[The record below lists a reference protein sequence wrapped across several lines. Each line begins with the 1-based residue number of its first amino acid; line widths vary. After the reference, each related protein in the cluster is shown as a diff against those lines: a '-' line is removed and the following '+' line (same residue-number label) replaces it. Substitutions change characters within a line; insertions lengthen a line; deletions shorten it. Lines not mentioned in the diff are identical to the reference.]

1 MRLVALAGA
10 AAVLISCVFAS
21 FSEVAASLRAGRP
34 ISGAVMGTDKVD
46 YARHS
51 DTLMV
56 WSYDPMHERLDLLS
70 VPRDTRIHLP
80 GYKFRRINEVF
91 AYHYGVTRSAGR
103 AAEEVLT
110 AVRYL
115 LNAHGMDFNLSFY
128 LHVDYNA
135 FREIVDLLGGV
146 DVHVDEPMHYDDN
159 AGNLHI
165 HLDPGDHHLD
175 GQQALEY
182 VRFRGQSGDRGRI
195 LRQMEFLRAMVGKL
209 ASPML
214 FIRGPRLVAT
224 VFSSL
229 HTNFHPWDVVFLA
242 LEARHLRPER
252 LNPRLLPGQPKG
264 AYWVMDQDR
273 TALVVQQMTGVRR
286 AFVSSEVKAEAGST
300 TVKVWNSTKKSGLA
314 LSVTR
319 RLRAA
324 GFDVLEWGTYRGRQK
339 KTRVLDRAGDFEK
352 AQRVARALGT
362 QSVFSD
368 VNPKLRVDVEVILGD
383 DAYSTI
389 MEKPSTK

>member
-1 MRLVALAGA
+1 MRFAALVGAG
-10 AAVLISCVFAS
+10 AVLISCFFAS
-21 FSEVAASLRAGRP
+21 FSDVAAALRAGRP
-34 ISGAVMGTDKVD
+34 ISGAIMGTDKVD

-56 WSYDPMHERLDLLS
+56 WTYDPMHQRLDLLS
-70 VPRDTRIHLP
+70 IPRDTRVDLP

-91 AYHYGVTRSAGR
+91 SYHYGVTRNAGM
-103 AAEEVLT
+103 AAKEVLV
-110 AVRYL
+110 AVKYL
-115 LNAHGMDFNLSFY
+115 LNAHGLDFNPRFY

-135 FREIVDLLGGV
+135 FREVINLLGGV

-165 HLDPGDHHLD
+165 HLDPGDHHLN
-175 GQQALEY
+175 GQESLEY

-214 FIRGPRLVAT
+214 LFRGPRLVGT
-224 VFSSL
+224 VLRHL

-252 LNPRLLPGQPKG
+252 LNPRLLPGHPKG
-264 AYWVMDQDR
+264 AYWVIDQDR
-273 TALVVQQMTGVRR
+273 AALVVQQMAGARQ
-286 AFVSSEVKAEAGST
+286 AFVSSEVTSEADAT
-300 TVKVWNSTKKSGLA
+300 TVKVWNATVKSGLA
-314 LSVTR
+314 LTVTR

-324 GFDVLEWGTYRGRQK
+324 GFDVLEWGSYKGRQK
-339 KTRVLDRAGDFEK
+339 KTRVLDRVGDFEK
-352 AQRVARALGT
+352 AQRVARVLGT

-383 DAYSTI
+383 DAFSDLE
-389 MEKPSTK
+389 EKTSTK